1 MKLHDGEFTLD
12 DWKILSK
19 QFANGPIIEN
29 EQFFGVT
36 CIMSQ
41 KSDVAKFNINRLW
54 LLNCSVAM
62 INAVHTGGTKISKA
76 NSDTV
81 KDLEAQLLLVRSAIS
96 VGKWSWNDLIT
107 WWFYYEICHVI
118 IYEMT

>member
-62 INAVHTGGTKISKA
+62 INAVHTGGTEASKA
-76 NSDTV
+76 DSDTA
-81 KDLEAQLLLVRSAIS
+81 KGLED
-96 VGKWSWNDLIT
+96 N
-107 WWFYYEICHVI
+107 YYW
-118 IYEMT
+118 